1 MDGHVERVAAGTA
14 STKQGPLAGVRAI
27 CFEHMLQGPLASLL
41 LSELGADVIKIEPLD
56 GSVERK
62 LTGRGQWVNGRTVLD
77 LTVNRGKR
85 SLAINLKDP
94 RAKEIIHKLLET
106 TDILTH
112 NFRPGV
118 MERLGFGYDEL
129 APRFPK
135 LVYGAASGYGEDGP
149 YRHRPGQDL
158 LVQAMSG
165 FMYLQGRR
173 EDPPVPLGCALID
186 VHSGTLLA
194 LGCCAALIQQRAT
207 GKGQKIAVDLLASA
221 FHLQFEPAA
230 YSLNSNAPMIRG
242 DGNLADPYHHA
253 PYGVYATTDGY
264 LAISTNDMGKLA
276 ACLASVERI
285 DVPLDMASEETFA
298 LRNETRAK
306 IARVIAR
313 KSCAEWMEIF
323 APAGVWAEPV
333 RAAGP
338 GFRDD
343 PQVVHRG
350 LVVNVPGPSPV
361 DVLRIP
367 ITTETSTLSGPGDD
381 APFPGENSAD
391 ILAELGF
398 ATADIRAFQNE
409 GVVGV
414 RKPME

>member
-1 MDGHVERVAAGTA
+1 MSEKQEGAAATA
-14 STKQGPLAGVRAI
+14 AAAKKGPLAGVRAI
-27 CFEHMLQGPLASLL
+27 CFEHMLQGPLGSLL

-56 GSVERK
+56 GSVERR
-62 LTGRGQWVNGRTVLD
+62 LTGRGQWINGRTVLD

-94 RAKEIIHKLLET
+94 RAREIIHKLLET

-118 MERLGFGYDEL
+118 MERLGFGYEDLEEK
-129 APRFPK
+129 FPH

-149 YRHRPGQDL
+149 YRQRPGQDL

-165 FMYLQGRR
+165 FMYMQGRR
-173 EDPPVPLGCALID
+173 DDPPTPLGCALVD

-194 LGCCAALIQQRAT
+194 LACCAALIQQRAT
-207 GKGQKIAVDLLASA
+207 GKGQKVAVDLLASA
-221 FHLQFEPAA
+221 FHLQFEPSA
-230 YSLNSNAPMIRG
+230 YSLNSDASMTRG
-242 DGNLADPYHHA
+242 EANLADPYHHA
-253 PYGVYATTDGY
+253 PYGVYRTTDGY
-264 LAISTNDMGKLA
+264 LAISSNDMGKLLE
-276 ACLASVERI
+276 CLATVERI
-285 DVPLDMASEETFA
+285 NVPLDMASAETFVQ
-298 LRNETRAK
+298 RNETSARIAAVVAK
-306 IARVIAR
+306 R
-313 KSCAEWMEIF
+313 SSSEWMAIF

-350 LVVNVPGPSPV
+350 MVFTVPGPSPV

-367 ITTETSTLSGPGDD
+367 IATDSDNAVSARED

-398 ATADIRAFQNE
+398 SASDIETFVADK
-409 GVVGV
+409 VVGV
-414 RKPME
+414 KSL